1 MASPISEVNTSTDK
15 KVHDINQR
23 VKTNEAVL
31 AVIMI
36 ATAVLS
42 LFTLMSL
49 VYLSEISISQ
59 KGIDHRLGNMSV
71 DVNALALHLY
81 SRVSDKLAEERPY
94 CDGSS
99 FCILHLKNPAPI
111 STSQQNDYPIKG
123 NDHMLHH
130 SPLIAWK
137 RGSSYRPMQI
147 VYHQETLWLSL
158 KRDAS
163 EEPMVHSRQWVAIP
177 HDAAA
182 SIATVANLHR
192 RGSIFPN
199 GMSDSERTE
208 WTNIRHAQDDP
219 SRPRVF
225 VFRTTDTE

>member
-1 MASPISEVNTSTDK
+1 MASAISEVNTSTDK
-15 KVHDINQR
+15 KVHDIKQR
-23 VKTNEAVL
+23 IKTNELVL
-31 AVIMI
+31 AVTMI
-36 ATAVLS
+36 ATVVLS

-49 VYLSEISISQ
+49 VFLSEISRSQ
-59 KGIDHRLGNMSV
+59 KDIDHRLGNMSV

-81 SRVSDKLAEERPY
+81 SKVSDKIAEERPY

-99 FCILHLKNPAPI
+99 YCILHLRNPAPI
-111 STSQQNDYPIKG
+111 SAFQQNDSPIKG
-123 NDHMLHH
+123 KDPMLQH

-147 VYHQETLWLSL
+147 VYHQESLWLSL
-158 KRDAS
+158 RRDAS
-163 EEPMVHSRQWVAIP
+163 EEPMIHSRQWVAIP

-182 SIATVANLHR
+182 SIVTVANLHR

-208 WTNIRHAQDDP
+208 WTNIRHVQDDP
-219 SRPRVF
+219 SHSRVF
-225 VFRTTDTE
+225 VFSTTDTE